1 MNRRLYSPTEKTN
14 ATLISAIQ
22 HINHSHIKLIPAFF
36 FEYIGAK
43 KKANKKETAAVG
55 CAPTPRELFIK
66 SSTKNFILSVIKTND
81 YRKNISKSFWG
92 KGTGKPLFL
101 KKGFPRHKP
110 FL

>member
-81 YRKNISKSFWG
+81 YRKKYFQKFLG
-92 KGTGKPLFL
+92 KGYGETP
-101 KKGFPRHKP
+101 FP
-110 FL
+110 